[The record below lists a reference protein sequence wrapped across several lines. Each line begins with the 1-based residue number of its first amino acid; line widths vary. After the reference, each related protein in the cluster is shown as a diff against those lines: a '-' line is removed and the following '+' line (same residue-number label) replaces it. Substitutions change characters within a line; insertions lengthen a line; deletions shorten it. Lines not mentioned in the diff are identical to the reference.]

1 MIIYVKCE
9 RIDNIYDIKKKKKI
23 WNNQSIVLWNLKN
36 ERNIY
41 LNCILQTSIRKNFI
55 LYQYV
60 V

>member
-41 LNCILQTSIRKNFI
+41 LSCISSDI
-55 LYQYV
+55 YS
-60 V
+60 